1 MDHKPSAHARK
12 PRRYRIRM
20 AEEGWT
26 NLGTLV
32 RREKMERLREV
43 KRRHRLKSLH
53 VALDLVLA
61 RGLAEA
67 HDDGGQP
74 MPAHGVR
81 QDCGHRARA

>member
-1 MDHKPSAHARK
+1 MDHEPSTHARK

-32 RREKMERLREV
+32 RREKLERLREV

-67 HDDGGQP
+67 RNDVSQP
-74 MPAHGVR
+74 MPVPGVAS
-81 QDCGHRARA
+81 DLGHRARA